1 MNQEQVIFCRI
12 VANLLYR
19 RIDGINITLSNST
32 LYDLVIEEKSCG
44 LFFAVKVGDMDYPY
58 TEDYQL
64 YLKALG
70 ERNYWTRDE
79 RLPIILMCADKNSE
93 EIKFGY
99 QLTWQRYRASI
110 QTKVTLLDMTVE
122 NWEDMIVNLKE
133 MDRVIRVL
141 DNGKISVVK
150 RIAIEKKIPAGGV
163 SHGDIIYLR
172 RFTNVYK
179 MQQKEVSNEQE
190 QFKRMLFE
198 IPEEEYPHDLLD
210 DLIMQGIE
218 SIYPGARKKSS
229 ILWLNTELQD
239 LSRDLD
245 RTKKEVRIRIEPNFA
260 DLQNYQGFINSVKI
274 LDIPLTLYHDPIKIL
289 GDNITDEYTS
299 VSMPVARWIE
309 SFGTLEQLSRETLLK
324 VEDVVTV
331 VK

>member
-12 VANLLYR
+12 VANLLYKL
-19 RIDGINITLSNST
+19 IDGINITLSNST

-58 TEDYQL
+58 TEDYQQ
-64 YLKALG
+64 YLKVLG

-110 QTKVTLLDMTVE
+110 QTKVTLRDMTVE

-218 SIYPGARKKSS
+218 NVYPGARKKSS
-229 ILWLNTELQD
+229 ILSLNTELQD
-239 LSRDLD
+239 LSRELD

-299 VSMPVARWIE
+299 VTMPVVKWIE
-309 SFGTLEQLSRETLLK
+309 SFGMLEQLLRDTFLR

-331 VK
+331 V

>member
-110 QTKVTLLDMTVE
+110 QTKVTLRDMTVE

>member
-1 MNQEQVIFCRI
+1 MNQEKVIFCRI
-12 VANLLYR
+12 VANLLYK

-32 LYDLVIEEKSCG
+32 LHDLVIEEKSCG
-44 LFFAVKVGDMDYPY
+44 LFFAVKVGDMDYPH
-58 TEDYQL
+58 TEEYQQ
-64 YLKALG
+64 YLKALA
-70 ERNYWTRDE
+70 ERNYWMRNE

-110 QTKVTLLDMTVE
+110 QTKVTLRDMTVE

-141 DNGKISVVK
+141 DNDKISIVK
-150 RIAIEKKIPAGGV
+150 RVAIEKKMPAGGV
-163 SHGDIIYLR
+163 AHGDIIYLR

-218 SIYPGARKKSS
+218 NVYPGARKKSS
-229 ILWLNTELQD
+229 ILSLNTELQD
-239 LSRDLD
+239 LSRELD

-299 VSMPVARWIE
+299 VTMPVVKWIE
-309 SFGTLEQLSRETLLK
+309 SFGMLEQLLRDTFLR

-331 VK
+331 V

>member
-64 YLKALG
+64 YLKALS
-70 ERNYWTRDE
+70 ERNYWTQDE

-110 QTKVTLLDMTVE
+110 QTKVTLRDMTVE

-218 SIYPGARKKSS
+218 NVYPGAKKKSS
-229 ILWLNTELQD
+229 ILSLNTELQD
-239 LSRDLD
+239 LSRELD

-299 VSMPVARWIE
+299 VSMPVVKWIE
-309 SFGTLEQLSRETLLK
+309 SFGTLEQLLRDTLLK
-324 VEDVVTV
+324 VEDVVTKV
-331 VK
+331 

>member
-12 VANLLYR
+12 VANLLYKL
-19 RIDGINITLSNST
+19 IDGINITLSNST

-58 TEDYQL
+58 TEDYQQ
-64 YLKALG
+64 YLKVLG

-110 QTKVTLLDMTVE
+110 QTKVTLRDMTVE

-150 RIAIEKKIPAGGV
+150 RIAIEKKIPAGGM

-218 SIYPGARKKSS
+218 NVYPGARKKSS
-229 ILWLNTELQD
+229 ILSLNTELQD
-239 LSRDLD
+239 LSRELD

-299 VSMPVARWIE
+299 VTMPVVKWIE
-309 SFGTLEQLSRETLLK
+309 SFGMLEQLLRDTFLR

-331 VK
+331 V

>member
-12 VANLLYR
+12 VANLLYKL
-19 RIDGINITLSNST
+19 IDGINITLSNST

-58 TEDYQL
+58 TEDYQQ
-64 YLKALG
+64 YLKVLG

-110 QTKVTLLDMTVE
+110 QTKVTLRDMTVE

-218 SIYPGARKKSS
+218 NVYPGARKKSS
-229 ILWLNTELQD
+229 ILSLNTELQD
-239 LSRDLD
+239 LSRELD

-289 GDNITDEYTS
+289 GDNISDEYTS
-299 VSMPVARWIE
+299 VTMPVVKWIE
-309 SFGTLEQLSRETLLK
+309 SFGMLEQLLRDTFLR

-331 VK
+331 V